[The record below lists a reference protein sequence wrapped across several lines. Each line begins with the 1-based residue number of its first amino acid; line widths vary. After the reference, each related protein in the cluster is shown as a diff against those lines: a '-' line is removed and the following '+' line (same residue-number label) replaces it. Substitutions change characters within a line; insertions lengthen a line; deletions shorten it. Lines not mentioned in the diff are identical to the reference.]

1 MINDLIKHK
10 YFRDPEF
17 PFIDN
22 CLKSAV
28 SIRVTVGLAAV
39 GFFFTCPLNCDYTN
53 NTQLIQAYREDI
65 KVFVSAMISYVKSTS
80 KLILYSI
87 TENYSVLNISVYYI

>member
-10 YFRDPEF
+10 YFKNPVF
-17 PFIDN
+17 PIIDD
-22 CLKSAV
+22 CLKYAI
-28 SIRVTVGLAAV
+28 SIRVTVGLAVA

-80 KLILYSI
+80 KLVLYSI
-87 TENYSVLNISVYYI
+87 TDNYSVLNISVDYI

>member
-10 YFRDPEF
+10 YFKDPVF
-17 PFIDN
+17 PLTDN
-22 CLKSAV
+22 CLKTAV
-28 SIRVTVGLAAV
+28 SIRVTVGLAAA

-80 KLILYSI
+80 KLVLYSI
-87 TENYSVLNISVYYI
+87 TDNYSVLNISVDYI